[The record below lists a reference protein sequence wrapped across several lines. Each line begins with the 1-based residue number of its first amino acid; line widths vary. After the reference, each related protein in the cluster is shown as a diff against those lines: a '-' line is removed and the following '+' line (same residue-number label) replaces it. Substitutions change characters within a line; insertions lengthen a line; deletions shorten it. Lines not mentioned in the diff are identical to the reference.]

1 MAYGITM
8 DAEDS
13 QEIVQDVFL
22 KVFRKIGQF
31 KEQAGLS
38 TWLYRITVNLSLN
51 RIRMW
56 RRRFRRFHRPL
67 EMEDRNEPVELGEKT
82 ETPEN
87 LYRQKEFEAAFQK
100 EIQKLPERIRTIYI
114 LNEVEG
120 LSYDEIAAVLKMKR
134 GTVSSR
140 LYQAREQLK
149 TALRSHFEME

>member
-8 DAEDS
+8 DVEDS

-22 KVFRKIGQF
+22 KVFRKIKQF
-31 KEQAGLS
+31 KGQASLS

-56 RRRFRRFHRPL
+56 RRRLRRFHRPL
-67 EMEDRNEPVELGEKT
+67 EMEDQGEPAELSEKT
-82 ETPEN
+82 ESPEN
-87 LYRQKEFEAAFQK
+87 LYREKEFEAAFQQ
-100 EIQKLPERIRTIYI
+100 EIQKLPRLTRTIYV

-120 LSYDEIAAVLKMKR
+120 LSYDEIADVLKMKR

-140 LYQAREQLK
+140 LYYAREQLK
-149 TALRSHFEME
+149 TALKDRFEME